1 MNYLPYIL
9 SAVGIVA
16 ISLGGAYCWVRY
28 EWSRARQYAIQVVS
42 ET

>member
-9 SAVGIVA
+9 SAVGIVVM
-16 ISLGGAYCWVRY
+16 SLAGAYCWVRY
-28 EWSRARQYAIQVVS
+28 RWSRTRQYALQVMS